1 MKKRTLL
8 LISLLL
14 TASLLTACNQGNS
27 QSGNVQQP
35 SATSQGSQNT
45 TPINQD
51 SLQNSQPNTNSVA
64 VDTSSY
70 IGEDKAMQ
78 IALENAEVSQ
88 EELLFSQ
95 AKLDSDD
102 GIWIY
107 DVEFYA
113 GNKEYDYEIDA
124 VNGTILSFDYDMEG
138 NFNPNGGQ
146 TPPSAASSNNN
157 STQNTN
163 TNTAVDTSAA
173 VSIDTARQTAL
184 SQVPGATADNIR
196 INTDYDD
203 GRLIYEGKIIYNNV
217 EYDFEIDGNTGNIT
231 EWEAESIYD

>member
-8 LISLLL
+8 LTSLLL

-35 SATSQGSQNT
+35 SAASQGAQNT

-51 SLQNSQPNTNSVA
+51 SLQNSQTSINSVA

-78 IALENAEVSQ
+78 IALENAGVSQ
-88 EELLFSQ
+88 EELLFSY

-102 GIWIY
+102 GVWVY

-124 VNGTILSFDYDMEG
+124 VSGNILSFDYDMEG
-138 NFNPNGGQ
+138 DFNPNGGQ
-146 TPPSAASSNNN
+146 ANN
-157 STQNTN
+157 STASADN
-163 TNTAVDTSAA
+163 TSAA
-173 VSIDTARQTAL
+173 VSIDTARQIAL

-203 GRLIYEGKIIYNNV
+203 GRLIYEGKIIYNNM

-231 EWEAESIYD
+231 EWDAESIYD